1 MKLKLLLILVLVV
14 AGAGAIFVSL
24 GGLSASAASTRYLTS
39 VAAVGD
45 VRNDI
50 AATGAI
56 ATVAS
61 YGLAFGSPAHLAGD
75 SSSSAA
81 ASGGETWTVTSVAV
95 AVGDKVTKGEK
106 LAVAATDDLQHQ
118 LTAAIANRRSAALQ
132 LEIAREQLADASTTD
147 STRQAQLSVYQAES
161 QLVQAERTQHDL
173 EAQIAAATLVA
184 PIDGIVTAV
193 NAVAGLDAP
202 SGDAIV
208 VGAATYEVTADV
220 VESDISSVTIGQP
233 ATVAVS
239 AVGGTIEGTV
249 TAIAPVASTADSTG
263 VVSYPVTV
271 ALSQPPATL
280 RPGMTADITITT
292 ASAANVLTVPA
303 AALNGTTGAYTVR
316 VLGADGVPETRQVS
330 VGLVTSSLVEI
341 TNGLRAGEA
350 VITGTASE
358 RTVTTTTNQGG
369 GFGGGGGRFVGPG
382 TFQGQGN

>member
-24 GGLSASAASTRYLTS
+24 GGLSASAATTRYLTS

-45 VRNDI
+45 VRNDV

-81 ASGGETWTVTSVAV
+81 SGGETWTVTSVAV
-95 AVGDKVTKGEK
+95 AVGDKVSKGEK
-106 LAVAATDDLQHQ
+106 LAVAATEDLEHQ

-147 STRQAQLSVYQAES
+147 STRQAQLSVYQSES
-161 QLVQAERTQHDL
+161 QLVQAETTQHDL

-184 PIDGIVTAV
+184 PIDGIVTAM

-208 VGAATYEVTADV
+208 VDAATYEVTADV
-220 VESDISSVTIGQP
+220 VESDISSVTTGQP

-249 TAIAPVASTADSTG
+249 AAIAPVSSAADSNG
-263 VVSYPVTV
+263 VVSYAVNV
-271 ALSQPPATL
+271 ALTQPPATL

-316 VLGADGVPETRQVS
+316 VLGANGLPETRQVG

-341 TNGLRAGEA
+341 TNGLTAGEA

-369 GFGGGGGRFVGPG
+369 GFGGGGGGQFVGPG
-382 TFQGQGN
+382 NFQGRGN

>member
-24 GGLSASAASTRYLTS
+24 GGLAASAATTRYLTS

-45 VRNDI
+45 VRNDV

-81 ASGGETWTVTSVAV
+81 SGGETWTVTSVAV
-95 AVGDKVTKGEK
+95 AVGDKVSKGEK
-106 LAVAATDDLQHQ
+106 LAVAATEDLEHQ

-147 STRQAQLSVYQAES
+147 STRQAQLSVYQSES
-161 QLVQAERTQHDL
+161 QLVQAETTQHDL
-173 EAQIAAATLVA
+173 ETQIAGATLVA

-193 NAVAGLDAP
+193 NVVAGLDAP

-208 VGAATYEVTADV
+208 VDAATYEVTADV

-233 ATVAVS
+233 ATITVS
-239 AVGGTIEGTV
+239 AVGGTIDGTV
-249 TAIAPVASTADSTG
+249 TAIAPVSSTADSNG
-263 VVSYPVTV
+263 VVSYAVTV
-271 ALSQPPATL
+271 ALTQPPATL

-316 VLGADGVPETRQVS
+316 VLGANGLPETRQVG

-341 TNGLRAGEA
+341 TNGLTAGEA

-358 RTVTTTTNQGG
+358 RTVTTTNQGG
-369 GFGGGGGRFVGPG
+369 GFGGGGGQFVGPG
-382 TFQGQGN
+382 NFQGRGN

>member
-24 GGLSASAASTRYLTS
+24 GGLSASAATTRYLTS

-45 VRNDI
+45 VRNDV

-81 ASGGETWTVTSVAV
+81 SGGETWTVTSVAV
-95 AVGDKVTKGEK
+95 AVGDKVSKGEK
-106 LAVAATDDLQHQ
+106 LAVAATEDLEHQ

-147 STRQAQLSVYQAES
+147 STRQAQLSVYQSES
-161 QLVQAERTQHDL
+161 QLVQAETTQHDL

-184 PIDGIVTAV
+184 PIDGIVTAM

-208 VGAATYEVTADV
+208 VDAATYEVTADV
-220 VESDISSVTIGQP
+220 VESDISSVTTGQP

-249 TAIAPVASTADSTG
+249 AAIAPVSSAADSNG
-263 VVSYPVTV
+263 VVSYAVSV
-271 ALSQPPATL
+271 ALTQPPATL

-316 VLGADGVPETRQVS
+316 VLGANGLPETRQVG

-341 TNGLRAGEA
+341 TNGLTAGEA

-369 GFGGGGGRFVGPG
+369 GFGGGGGGQFVGPG
-382 TFQGQGN
+382 NFQGRGN

>member
-39 VAAVGD
+39 AAAVGD
-45 VRNDI
+45 VSNDV

-56 ATVAS
+56 APVAS

-81 ASGGETWTVTSVAV
+81 ASSSETWTVKSVAV

-106 LAVAATDDLQHQ
+106 LAVAATDDLEHQ

-132 LEIAREQLADASTTD
+132 LEIAKEQLADASTTD
-147 STRQAQLSVYQAES
+147 STRQAQLSVYQSES
-161 QLVQAERTQHDL
+161 QLVQAETTQHDL
-173 EAQIAAATLVA
+173 EAQIAAATLIA

-193 NAVAGLDAP
+193 NAVAGLDAA

-208 VGAATYEVTADV
+208 VDAATYEVTADV

-233 ATVAVS
+233 ATITVS
-239 AVGGTIEGTV
+239 AVGGTIDGSV
-249 TAIAPVASTADSTG
+249 TAIAPVSSTADSNG
-263 VVSYPVTV
+263 VVSYAVTV
-271 ALSQPPATL
+271 ALTQPPATL
-280 RPGMTADITITT
+280 RPGMTADITITS

-303 AALNGTTGAYTVR
+303 AALNGTAGAYTVR
-316 VLGADGVPETRQVS
+316 VLGANGVPETRQVG

-341 TNGLRAGEA
+341 TNGLTAGEA
-350 VITGTASE
+350 VITGTSSD
-358 RTVTTTTNQGG
+358 RVVTTTNQGG
-369 GFGGGGGRFVGPG
+369 GFGGGGGQFVGPG
-382 TFQGQGN
+382 TFQGRGN